1 MHFEF
6 TRDDSIRTIDE
17 SRYAWDLD
25 ERFDSALRNTT
36 MAWRQAAD
44 RRLRRLGVSQVSWMT
59 IAAVVQAAAPLS
71 QSKLA
76 DSLAVSRGYMVQTID
91 RLVKDGLVKRETSAS
106 DRRLKYVVVTEA
118 GAHLYSILKDEV
130 AAVRRQ
136 MVANIEL
143 ETLVLL
149 TDVLEKL
156 QESLPSSPEHPK
168 LAQISLKRRTYLG
181 IFGDR

>member
-1 MHFEF
+1 
-6 TRDDSIRTIDE
+6 
-17 SRYAWDLD
+17 
-25 ERFDSALRNTT
+25 
-36 MAWRQAAD
+36 
-44 RRLRRLGVSQVSWMT
+44 
-59 IAAVVQAAAPLS
+59 
-71 QSKLA
+71 
-76 DSLAVSRGYMVQTID
+76 VQTID

-156 QESLPSSPEHPK
+156 QESLPSSPEHSK